1 MKSWDADSIHLSKTA
16 REESRGGN
24 SSARQLEQQRCRWP
38 PAVELLLRLVKAPVR
53 GIAPALLR
61 VDTSKDVNSFDPD
74 KSLGSSMDEL
84 SIEVIQKIYTPEMVR
99 QWLAAGWGPIT
110 YRNHTELAIEAWHW
124 NSKGTWSDSAHQRG
138 YFVGDAE
145 PTEFIH
151 DSFAY
156 PLPHRG
162 TTADGGA
169 SNGFGS
175 LTDGDPSTFWKS
187 NPYLTKAFTGED
199 DALHPQWIILDLLTP
214 QQINA
219 LRIDWC
225 EPSARGYEVQYWTGV
240 DPMNWEAQ
248 YAPEEGL
255 GVSQQANGR
264 WNSFPSGSCAMAK
277 AAPRR

>member
-1 MKSWDADSIHLSKTA
+1 
-16 REESRGGN
+16 
-24 SSARQLEQQRCRWP
+24 
-38 PAVELLLRLVKAPVR
+38 
-53 GIAPALLR
+53 
-61 VDTSKDVNSFDPD
+61 VNSFDPD

-169 SNGFGS
+169 SNGAGR
-175 LTDGDPSTFWKS
+175 LTDGDPATFWKS
-187 NPYLTKAFTGED
+187 NPYLTKA
-199 DALHPQWIILDLLTP
+199 
-214 QQINA
+214 
-219 LRIDWC
+219 
-225 EPSARGYEVQYWTGV
+225 Y
-240 DPMNWEAQ
+240 
-248 YAPEEGL
+248 
-255 GVSQQANGR
+255 
-264 WNSFPSGSCAMAK
+264 
-277 AAPRR
+277 RRR